1 MLAAHSSYKK
11 FKFPERDENKQT
23 TRDHIL
29 STKKKLYNIIFSAI
43 TNSLTSKQ
51 SERILRAQ
59 LYRHCVEQIAPN
71 AMLFLMK

>member
-29 STKKKLYNIIFSAI
+29 STKKKLYNIIFSRNHKFTHKQAVGTNI
-43 TNSLTSKQ
+43 TRSAL
-51 SERILRAQ
+51 
-59 LYRHCVEQIAPN
+59 
-71 AMLFLMK
+71 